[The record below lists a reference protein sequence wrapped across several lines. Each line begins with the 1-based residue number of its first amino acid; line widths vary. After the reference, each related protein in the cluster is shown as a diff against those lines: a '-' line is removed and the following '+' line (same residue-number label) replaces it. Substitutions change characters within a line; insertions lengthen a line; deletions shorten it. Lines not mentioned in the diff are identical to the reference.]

1 MRTQQQ
7 ICGGGGGGPGQGLK
21 LRLIRTS
28 VSGGRARDRPPTERS
43 HAVVWRAG
51 GQGGFIT
58 HENQP
63 GPGGC
68 CWLLV
73 VLVTPAGGRGSQGRD
88 REGGFTAPRR
98 SDSKSGDRSPARP
111 RGASCRG

>member
-7 ICGGGGGGPGQGLK
+7 ICGGGGRGAWAGTQASSYQDERFRGQ
-21 LRLIRTS
+21 
-28 VSGGRARDRPPTERS
+28 
-43 HAVVWRAG
+43 

-73 VLVTPAGGRGSQGRD
+73 VLVTPAGGRDSQGRD